1 MATTAAKPAKPNH
14 IHFINSLSSSFKN
27 KLPSI
32 NAIGPDNKP
41 FSSQLIFVSA
51 VIQSLLL

>member
-51 VIQSLLL
+51 VI